1 MTGQTGYHAGLSAEA
16 IASQHYT
23 RAGYQE
29 AGKRWRGKR
38 GEIDL
43 IFRGNDQV
51 IFVEVK
57 KSKTFARAAARLLP
71 KQMARIYGAAE
82 EFLGGEPN
90 GQLTNSRF
98 DLAVVDGSGQLQIIE
113 NAFGH

>member
-1 MTGQTGYHAGLSAEA
+1 MTGQTSYHAGLSAES
-16 IASQHYT
+16 IAENHYL
-23 RAGYQE
+23 RAGFKL

-43 IFRGNDQV
+43 IFRNDEMLV
-51 IFVEVK
+51 FVEVK
-57 KSKTFARAAARLLP
+57 KSRSIDRAIERLEP
-71 KQMARIYGAAE
+71 RQMERIFGTAE

-98 DLAVVDGSGQLQIIE
+98 DLAAVDGSGRLQIIE
-113 NAFGH
+113 NAFGQ